1 MIRFEHV
8 TKSYPDGTTAVDDL
22 TFEVAE
28 GELVTLVG
36 PSGCGKT
43 TTMKMVNRLIEPT
56 SGRILLDGEDISAL
70 DPVQLRRRIGY
81 VIQQVGLF
89 PHKTVLDNTATVPHL
104 LGRPRTKARAR
115 AAELLDLVGL
125 DPSTYGDRYPDQ
137 LSGGQRQRVGV
148 ARALAA
154 DPPVLL
160 MDEPFGA
167 VDPVVREHLQNEF
180 LRLQST
186 LRKTVLFVTHDIEEA
201 VRLGD
206 RIAVYGAG
214 RIEQFDTPATVLG
227 APATPYTAEFVGA
240 DRGLKRLSVTPVE
253 PGDLEQP
260 PVVRLDDPAA
270 GAADRLAA
278 DGASWAVV
286 LEADGSLH
294 GWVPAAALTGSAEAS
309 GQGPGPVGAQ
319 RTPEGSTVRAHARRM
334 DARLPLGAPLKQA
347 LSTMLQHDAGWVA
360 VQDGERYLG
369 VLTPARLHSALRRS
383 TTADAAN
390 VPRGEISLDTVPGPG
405 GAVPGLG
412 DSGPGP
418 GRTAPGTDADATA
431 TGTEAT
437 ATGAK
442 ATAPRA
448 DA

>member
-8 TKSYPDGTTAVDDL
+8 SKRYADGTTAVADL
-22 TFEVAE
+22 SFEVAE

-43 TTMKMVNRLIEPT
+43 TTMKMVNRLIEPS
-56 SGRILLDGEDISAL
+56 SGQIFLDGEDIATI

-89 PHKTVLDNTATVPHL
+89 PHKTVLENTATVPHL
-104 LGRPRTKARAR
+104 LGWQRGKAGER

-125 DPSTYGDRYPDQ
+125 DPSVYGDRYPDQ

-180 LRLQST
+180 LRLQAQV
-186 LRKTVLFVTHDIEEA
+186 RKTVLFVTHDIEEA

-214 RIEQFDTPATVLG
+214 RIEQFDAPAAVLG
-227 APATPYTAEFVGA
+227 SPATPYVADFVGA
-240 DRGLKRLSVTPVE
+240 DRGLKRLTVTPIE

-260 PVVRLDDPAA
+260 PIVHLTDPLPKAA
-270 GAADRLAA
+270 ARLAA
-278 DGASWAVV
+278 EGARWAVV
-286 LEADGSLH
+286 LDDQDNLH
-294 GWVPAAALTGSAEAS
+294 GWIVADAAATAS
-309 GQGPGPVGAQ
+309 EGTVG
-319 RTPEGSTVRAHARRM
+319 EHARRM
-334 DARLPLGAPLKQA
+334 EAWLPVGSSLKRA
-347 LSTMLQHDAGWVA
+347 FSTMLQHDAGWIA
-360 VQDGERYLG
+360 VLDGDRFLG
-369 VLTPARLHSALRRS
+369 VLTPAKLHEALRRS
-383 TTADAAN
+383 
-390 VPRGEISLDTVPGPG
+390 I
-405 GAVPGLG
+405 
-412 DSGPGP
+412 
-418 GRTAPGTDADATA
+418 DADAQDIARSDVELQTV
-431 TGTEAT
+431 
-437 ATGAK
+437 
-442 ATAPRA
+442 A

>member
-8 TKSYPDGTTAVDDL
+8 SKSYPDGTTAVDDL

-56 SGRILLDGEDISAL
+56 SGRIFLDGEDISTV

-104 LGRPRTKARAR
+104 LGRPRKEARAR

-125 DPSTYGDRYPDQ
+125 DPSAYGDRYPEQ

-227 APATPYTAEFVGA
+227 APATPYAAQFVGA
-240 DRGLKRLSVTPVE
+240 DRGLKRLAVTPVE
-253 PGDLEQP
+253 PGDLEAP

-270 GAADRLAA
+270 AAAGRLA
-278 DGASWAVV
+278 DEGAPWAVV
-286 LEADGSLH
+286 LDADGAPY
-294 GWVPAAALTGSAEAS
+294 GWVAAAALNGGGAGGETAS
-309 GQGPGPVGAQ
+309 GTGTGPAAPAGSGSGSGS
-319 RTPEGSTVRAHARRM
+319 GSTVRAYARPM
-334 DARLPLGAPLKQA
+334 DAWVPLGAPLKQA
-347 LSTMLQHDAGWVA
+347 LSALLQHDAGWIA
-360 VQDGERYLG
+360 VRDGDRHLG
-369 VLTPARLHSALRRS
+369 VLTPAGLHGALRRS
-383 TTADAAN
+383 TTADATD
-390 VPRGEISLDTVPGPG
+390 VPRGGVALDTVPGPG
-405 GAVPGLG
+405 GV
-412 DSGPGP
+412 
-418 GRTAPGTDADATA
+418 
-431 TGTEAT
+431 
-437 ATGAK
+437 
-442 ATAPRA
+442 
-448 DA
+448 